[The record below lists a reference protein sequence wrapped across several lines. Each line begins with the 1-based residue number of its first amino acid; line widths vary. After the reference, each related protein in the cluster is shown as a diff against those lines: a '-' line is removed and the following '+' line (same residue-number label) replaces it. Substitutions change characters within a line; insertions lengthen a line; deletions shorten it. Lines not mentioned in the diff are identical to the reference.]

1 MTLVSFLAVE
11 FLILFVVGP
20 TIFAFARHRIPA
32 IPALWAMLAYCLFI
46 LLHDPRFDRRHLW
59 DTSGFR
65 QHLPAILA
73 IFALCLAIGIVLI
86 LRYAPADF
94 LSLPR
99 SRPALWSIIMVLYP
113 VLSVYPQGTVYRVFL
128 FHRYRELFGSDW
140 GIVLASALAF
150 AYVHIIFRNAL
161 AVILTF
167 LGGLLF
173 AYRYLHSGSL
183 PLSSFEHAL
192 YGCAIF
198 TIGLGTSFYHAA
210 VLQRT

>member
-1 MTLVSFLAVE
+1 VTLVTLLAVE
-11 FLILFVVGP
+11 FLILFVIGP
-20 TIFAFARHRIPA
+20 TIFAFTRHRIPA
-32 IPALWAMLAYCLFI
+32 IPALWAVLAYCLFV
-46 LLHDPRFDRRHLW
+46 LLHDPQFDRRHLW
-59 DTSGFR
+59 DTSSFC

-73 IFALCLAIGIVLI
+73 LFALCLAIGIVLI

-113 VLSVYPQGTVYRVFL
+113 VLSVYPQGVVYRVFL
-128 FHRYRELFGSDW
+128 FHRYRGQFGGDW

-173 AYRYLHSGSL
+173 AFRYLQTGSL
-183 PLSSFEHAL
+183 PTSSFEHAL

-198 TIGLGTSFYHAA
+198 TIGLGASFYHWA